1 MNSDVTRRRAL
12 RLGGV
17 SLSACLAGCS
27 SVRGL
32 ISDETELLLTLV
44 NLDRAK
50 GHEVHLEI
58 IRADSNDVDKGQ
70 EVRKTFAL
78 AEAAATE
85 DGEESN
91 EGSQKQIRL
100 ESRPYLVRVWLSES
114 EYRPYTSHFHFHPCS
129 SEDLDRLFIKI
140 VRDHETDELFIVFDR
155 PTC

>member
-1 MNSDVTRRRAL
+1 MKSNVSRRRL
-12 RLGGV
+12 LQLGGV
-17 SLSACLAGCS
+17 CVSTGLAGCS
-27 SVRGL
+27 SVHGL
-32 ISDETELLLTLV
+32 ISEETEVLV
-44 NLDRAK
+44 NLWNLDRTT

-58 IRADSNDVDKGQ
+58 IPADANQVDEGE

-91 EGSQKQIRL
+91 EGSHTDFRL
-100 ESRPYLVRVWLSES
+100 KSRPYLVRVWISES

-140 VRDHETDELFIVFDR
+140 VRDEETDELFIVFDR
-155 PTC
+155 PPC